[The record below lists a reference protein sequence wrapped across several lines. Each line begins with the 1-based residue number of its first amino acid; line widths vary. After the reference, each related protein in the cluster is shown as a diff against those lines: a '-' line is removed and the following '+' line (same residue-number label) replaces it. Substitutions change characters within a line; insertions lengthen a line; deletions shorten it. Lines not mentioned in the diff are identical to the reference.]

1 LIGRLDYPSILGIMP
16 TLIYIIILILGIF
29 LMNMSKVD
37 LNLLVYLDVLLRECN
52 VTRAAEEL
60 GISQP
65 AMSNS
70 LRRLR
75 DLFADPILVR
85 TSDGMTPTDRALEL
99 QPLVRTVLAAAE
111 QAVLPKTD
119 FKPSG
124 SNRIFRIMASDYTEA
139 TLLPVLLRRLL
150 KEAPNVRLDIMTPS
164 DVSFHDVERGKVD
177 LVINRFDSL
186 PQSFHQVHLWDDSFS
201 CVVSASNPIS
211 KNWNLDAYLSAKHV
225 WVSKTGMGV
234 GVGMSSDDVQRLG
247 WVDDALDKIGA
258 KRNIALF
265 TRHYQAALLLGEQ
278 KNLIVTLPSMAA
290 RQLESNPNVVILDP
304 PFEIPRMRLKMV
316 WSPLLQHDPGHRWMR
331 QLIKTVSEE
340 VLG

>member
-1 LIGRLDYPSILGIMP
+1 
-16 TLIYIIILILGIF
+16 
-29 LMNMSKVD
+29 MNIARVD

-75 DLFADPILVR
+75 DLFDDPLLVR

-99 QPLVRTVLAAAE
+99 QPLVRNVLAAAE
-111 QAVLPKTD
+111 IAVLPKTIFD
-119 FKPSG
+119 AAASD
-124 SNRIFRIMASDYTEA
+124 RIFRIMASDYTEV
-139 TLLPVLLRRLL
+139 TLLPQLLTRLRR
-150 KEAPNVRLDIMTPS
+150 EAPGIRLDIMTPS

-177 LVINRFDSL
+177 LVINRFDTL

-201 CVVSASNPIS
+201 CVMSANNPVI
-211 KNWNLDAYLSAKHV
+211 KNWSLDSYLSHKHV

-234 GVGMSSDDVQRLG
+234 GVGMSPDDVQRLG
-247 WVDDALDKIGA
+247 WVDEALGKLDA
-258 KRNIALF
+258 KREITVF

-278 KNLIVTLPSMAA
+278 DDLIVTIPTIAA
-290 RQLESNPNVVILDP
+290 RTMSNNPKVVILDP

-316 WSPLLQHDPGHRWMR
+316 WSPLLQRDPGHKWLR
-331 QLIKTVSEE
+331 QMIKDVSSAIAN
-340 VLG
+340 

>member
-1 LIGRLDYPSILGIMP
+1 
-16 TLIYIIILILGIF
+16 
-29 LMNMSKVD
+29 MNIARVD

-75 DLFADPILVR
+75 DLFDDPLLVR

-99 QPLVRTVLAAAE
+99 QPLVRNVLAAAE
-111 QAVLPKTD
+111 IAVLPKTIFD
-119 FKPSG
+119 AAASD
-124 SNRIFRIMASDYTEA
+124 RIFRIMASDYTEV
-139 TLLPVLLRRLL
+139 TLLPQLLTRLR
-150 KEAPNVRLDIMTPS
+150 KEAPNIRLDIMTPS

-177 LVINRFDSL
+177 LVINRFDTL
-186 PQSFHQVHLWDDSFS
+186 PQSFHQVHLWVDSFS
-201 CVVSASNPIS
+201 CVMSASNPVI
-211 KNWNLDAYLSAKHV
+211 KNWNLDSYLSHKHV

-247 WVDDALDKIGA
+247 WVDEALGKLDA
-258 KRNIALF
+258 KREITVF

-278 KNLIVTLPSMAA
+278 EDLIVTIPTIAA
-290 RQLESNPNVVILDP
+290 RTMSNNPKVVILDP

-316 WSPLLQHDPGHRWMR
+316 WSPLLQRDPGHKWLR
-331 QLIKTVSEE
+331 QMIKDVSSEIAR
-340 VLG
+340 

>member
-1 LIGRLDYPSILGIMP
+1 
-16 TLIYIIILILGIF
+16 
-29 LMNMSKVD
+29 MNMSKID

-75 DLFADPILVR
+75 DLFNDPILVR

-111 QAVLPKTD
+111 QAILPKTE
-119 FKPSG
+119 FEPAG
-124 SNRIFRIMASDYTEA
+124 STRIFRIMASDYTEA
-139 TLLPVLLRRLL
+139 TLLPILLNRLYQV
-150 KEAPNVRLDIMTPS
+150 APNIRLDIMTPS

-177 LVINRFDSL
+177 LVINRFDTL
-186 PQSFHQVHLWDDSFS
+186 PQSFHQVRLWDDSFS
-201 CVVSASNPIS
+201 CVVSATNPII
-211 KNWNLDAYLSAKHV
+211 KNWNLETYLSAKHI

-247 WVDDALDKIGA
+247 WVDDALHKIDA
-258 KRNIALF
+258 KRDIALF
-265 TRHYQAALLLGEQ
+265 TRHYQAALLMGRQ
-278 KNLIVTLPSMAA
+278 QGLIVTLPSMAA
-290 RQLESNPNVVILDP
+290 RQLQADSEVVILDP
-304 PFEIPRMRLKMV
+304 PFSIPRMRLKMV
-316 WSPLLQHDPGHRWMR
+316 WSPLLQHDPGHRWIR
-331 QLIKTVSEE
+331 QLIKTVSEDIQ
-340 VLG
+340 G

>member
-1 LIGRLDYPSILGIMP
+1 
-16 TLIYIIILILGIF
+16 
-29 LMNMSKVD
+29 MNISRVD

-75 DLFADPILVR
+75 DLFSDPILVR

-99 QPLVRTVLAAAE
+99 QPLVRNVLSAAE
-111 QAVLPKTD
+111 QVILPKTQFD
-119 FKPSG
+119 PSA
-124 SNRIFRIMASDYTEA
+124 SSRIFRIMASDYTES
-139 TLLPVLLRRLL
+139 TLLPVLLRQLR
-150 KEAPNVRLDIMTPS
+150 KEAPGIRLDIMTPS

-201 CVVSASNPIS
+201 CVLSADNPVI
-211 KNWNLDAYLSAKHV
+211 KNWSLDSYLSSKHV

-234 GVGMSSDDVQRLG
+234 GVGMTPNDVQRLG
-247 WVDDALDKIGA
+247 WVDEALAKLDA
-258 KRNIALF
+258 KRDITLF

-278 KNLIVTLPSMAA
+278 DDLIVTIPTMTAMGMAK
-290 RQLESNPNVVILDP
+290 NPKVVILDP

-316 WSPLLQHDPGHRWMR
+316 WSPLLQHDPGHKWLR
-331 QLIKTVSEE
+331 QIIKSVSEE
-340 VLG
+340 MLR

>member
-1 LIGRLDYPSILGIMP
+1 
-16 TLIYIIILILGIF
+16 
-29 LMNMSKVD
+29 MNISRVD

-75 DLFADPILVR
+75 DLFDDPLLVR

-99 QPLVRTVLAAAE
+99 QPLVRNVLAAAE
-111 QAVLPKTD
+111 IAVLPKTVFD
-119 FKPSG
+119 ASA
-124 SNRIFRIMASDYTEA
+124 SDRIFRIMASDYTEV
-139 TLLPVLLRRLL
+139 TLLPQLLTRLR
-150 KEAPNVRLDIMTPS
+150 KEAPGIRLDIMTPS

-177 LVINRFDSL
+177 MVINRFDSL

-201 CVVSASNPIS
+201 CVMSATNPVI
-211 KNWNLDAYLSAKHV
+211 KNWSLDSYLSHKHV

-247 WVDDALDKIGA
+247 WVDEALGKLDA
-258 KRNIALF
+258 KRDITVF

-278 KNLIVTLPSMAA
+278 EDLIVTIPTIAA
-290 RQLESNPNVVILDP
+290 RTMANNPKVVILDP

-316 WSPLLQHDPGHRWMR
+316 WSPLLQRDPGHKWLR
-331 QLIKTVSEE
+331 QMIKDVSSEIAK
-340 VLG
+340 

>member
-1 LIGRLDYPSILGIMP
+1 
-16 TLIYIIILILGIF
+16 
-29 LMNMSKVD
+29 MNIARVD
-37 LNLLVYLDVLLRECN
+37 LNLLVYLDVLLRERN

-75 DLFADPILVR
+75 DLFDDPLLVR
-85 TSDGMTPTDRALEL
+85 TSDGMIPTDRALEL
-99 QPLVRTVLAAAE
+99 QPLVRNVLAAAE
-111 QAVLPKTD
+111 IAVLPKTEFD
-119 FKPSG
+119 PTG
-124 SNRIFRIMASDYTEA
+124 SDRIFRIMASDYTEV
-139 TLLPVLLRRLL
+139 TLLPHLLQRLRR
-150 KEAPNVRLDIMTPS
+150 EAPGIRLDIMTPS

-201 CVVSASNPIS
+201 CVVSATNPIIKKWTLKS
-211 KNWNLDAYLSAKHV
+211 YLVSKHV

-234 GVGMSSDDVQRLG
+234 GVGMTPDDVQRLG
-247 WVDDALDKIGA
+247 WVDEALGKLDA
-258 KRNIALF
+258 KREITVF

-278 KNLIVTLPSMAA
+278 DDLIVTIPSIAA
-290 RQLESNPNVVILDP
+290 RTMSGNPNVVILEP

-316 WSPLLQHDPGHRWMR
+316 WSPLLQRDPGHRWLR
-331 QLIKTVSEE
+331 QVIKSVSEE
-340 VLG
+340 IAVQS

>member
-1 LIGRLDYPSILGIMP
+1 
-16 TLIYIIILILGIF
+16 
-29 LMNMSKVD
+29 MNIARVD

-75 DLFADPILVR
+75 DLFNDPILVR
-85 TSDGMTPTDRALEL
+85 TSDGMTPTDRAMEL
-99 QPLVRTVLAAAE
+99 KPLVRKVLSAAE
-111 QAVLPKTD
+111 QTILPKTK
-119 FKPSG
+119 FEPEQSK
-124 SNRIFRIMASDYTEA
+124 RIFRIMASDYTEV
-139 TLLPVLLRRLL
+139 TLLPVLLAVLRT
-150 KEAPNVRLDIMTPS
+150 EAPNIRLDIMTPS

-201 CVVSASNPIS
+201 CVVNAENPIV
-211 KNWNLDAYLSAKHV
+211 KNWNLQSYLAHKHV

-234 GVGMSSDDVQRLG
+234 GVGMTPDDVQRLG
-247 WVDDALDKIGA
+247 WVDEALSKLDVN
-258 KRNIALF
+258 REIAVF
-265 TRHYQAALLLGEQ
+265 TRHYQAALMLGEQ
-278 KNLIVTLPSMAA
+278 QHLIVTIPTMATRSIA
-290 RQLESNPNVVILDP
+290 DNGKVAILEP
-304 PFEIPRMRLKMV
+304 PFAIPRMRLKMV

-331 QLIKTVSEE
+331 QTIKTVSEQI
-340 VLG
+340 LL

>member
-1 LIGRLDYPSILGIMP
+1 MSS
-16 TLIYIIILILGIF
+16 LIYIIVFILGIF
-29 LMNMSKVD
+29 CMNVSRID
-37 LNLLVYLDVLLRECN
+37 LNLLVYLDVLLRERN

-75 DLFADPILVR
+75 DLFDDPVLVR

-99 QPLVRTVLAAAE
+99 QPLVRTVLTAAE

-119 FKPSG
+119 FNPAES
-124 SNRIFRIMASDYTEA
+124 SRIFRIMASDYSEA
-139 TLLPVLLRRLL
+139 TLLPVLLGRLR
-150 KEAPNVRLDIMTPS
+150 KQAPNIRLDIMTPS

-177 LVINRFDSL
+177 LVINRFDTL
-186 PQSFHQVHLWDDSFS
+186 PQSFHQIRLWDDSFS
-201 CVVSASNPIS
+201 CVISASNPIIEHWS
-211 KNWNLDAYLSAKHV
+211 LDAYLTGKHD

-234 GVGMSSDDVQRLG
+234 GVGMSTDDVQRLG
-247 WVDDALDKIGA
+247 WVDEALSKIGA
-258 KRNIALF
+258 KREITLF

-278 KNLIVTLPSMAA
+278 EDLIVTLPSKAA
-290 RQLESNPNVVILDP
+290 KQVETNPRVIILDP
-304 PFEIPRMRLKMV
+304 PFDIPRMQLKMV

-340 VLG
+340 IHS

>member
-1 LIGRLDYPSILGIMP
+1 
-16 TLIYIIILILGIF
+16 
-29 LMNMSKVD
+29 MNIARVD

-75 DLFADPILVR
+75 DLFNDPILVR

-99 QPLVRTVLAAAE
+99 KPMVRKVMSAAE
-111 QAVLPKTD
+111 QTILPKTQ
-119 FKPSG
+119 FEPAE

-139 TLLPVLLRRLL
+139 TLLPGLLSVLRDQ
-150 KEAPNVRLDIMTPS
+150 APNVRLDIMTPS

-177 LVINRFDSL
+177 LIINRFDSL

-201 CVVSASNPIS
+201 CVVNAQNPIV
-211 KNWNLDAYLSAKHV
+211 KNWTLESYLAHKHV
-225 WVSKTGMGV
+225 WVSKTGMGI
-234 GVGMSSDDVQRLG
+234 GVGMTPGDVQRMG
-247 WVDDALDKIGA
+247 WVDEALRKLDVTREITV
-258 KRNIALF
+258 F
-265 TRHYQAALLLGEQ
+265 TRHYQAALMLGEQ
-278 KNLIVTLPSMAA
+278 QHLIVTIPTMAA
-290 RQLESNPNVVILDP
+290 RGISDNPKMIILEP

-331 QLIKTVSEE
+331 QTIKSVSGQI
-340 VLG
+340 LL